1 MTKFSKNKLTFIP
14 LGGCGLFGA
23 NLSLYGYQGKWIVV
37 DCGMGFGDD
46 TMPGVD
52 IILPDIRF
60 LEDIKDD
67 VLGLFLTHGHEDH
80 IGGIE
85 HLWDRVR
92 KPIYAT
98 PFTAGLVHRKL
109 QEVNWGNQVEYKF
122 LPDGEDVKVG
132 PFTVSTINMAH
143 SIPEMRALKIQAGD
157 LGAVLHTGDWK
168 LDPNPI
174 AGDVTDQQKLESL
187 SKENILAIVGDS
199 TNAMVPGHSGSEF
212 DVQTNMT
219 ELFSE
224 FKGKIAVSCFSS
236 NVARL
241 ASIASAAA
249 ANGRSVALAGRSLW
263 RINDVAR
270 QCGYL
275 KDVVD
280 FIEADDANYLDDQQ
294 IVYVCTGSQGES
306 RAALSRIADGNHR
319 TIELGDGDIVMLS
332 SRTIPGNEKA
342 IERVKNRLLGQG
354 VTIIT
359 DRDAPIHVSGHPYRD
374 EIRLLLDW
382 VKPRFV
388 LPVHGEHMQM
398 ERHADLAEEC
408 GYKAP
413 VIPMNGD
420 VLEITEDS
428 IEKVGEVQSGML
440 ALEGKRL
447 VPIDH
452 EAILN
457 RRRMMFHGSAVVTL
471 VIDGAGELIAD
482 PKISAIGLIDE
493 DSEHDEKFINEAARI
508 VAEQIRNMPKTKRNN
523 DYQIEET
530 ARIAARRYFEA
541 QFDKKP
547 QTRVHLVR
555 I

>member
-109 QEVNWGNQVEYKF
+109 EEVNWGNQVEYKF

-212 DVQTNMT
+212 DVQANMT

-547 QTRVHLVR
+547 QTRVHLIR

>member
-1 MTKFSKNKLTFIP
+1 MNKINQDKLTFIP
-14 LGGCGLFGA
+14 LGGCGIFGA
-23 NLSLYGYQGKWIVV
+23 NISLYGYKGKWIVV

-60 LEDIKDD
+60 LKDIKDG
-67 VLGLFLTHGHEDH
+67 VLGLFLTHAHEDH

-85 HLWDRVR
+85 HVWEDVR

-98 PFTAGLVHRKL
+98 PFTAGLVHKKL
-109 QEVNWGNQVEYKF
+109 EEVNWRNQVDFKF
-122 LPDGEDVKVG
+122 LSDDAPTKIG
-132 PFTVSTINMAH
+132 PFEVSTVKMAH
-143 SIPEMRALKIQAGD
+143 SIPEMRALKIKVGEI
-157 LGAVLHTGDWK
+157 GAVLHTGDWK
-168 LDPNPI
+168 LDPKPI
-174 AGDVTDQQKLESL
+174 AGDVTDQEKLQAL

-212 DVQTNMT
+212 DVCSNMT

-241 ASIASAAA
+241 VSISQAAE
-249 ANGRSVALAGRSLW
+249 ANGRSVALVGRSLW
-263 RINDVAR
+263 RIEEVAR
-270 QCGYL
+270 ENGYL
-275 KDVVD
+275 KDVPEFLHPED
-280 FIEADDANYLDDQQ
+280 MEYLNDNQ
-294 IVYVCTGSQGES
+294 IIYVCTGSQGES
-306 RAALSRIADGNHR
+306 RAALSRIADNAHR
-319 TIELGDGDIVMLS
+319 SIELGDGDVVMLS

-342 IERVKNRLLGQG
+342 IERVKNRLLGLG

-382 VKPRFV
+382 VKPRHV

-420 VLEITEDS
+420 VIEISENG
-428 IEKVGEVQSGML
+428 IEKVGEVPSGML

-447 VPIDH
+447 VAVDH
-452 EAILN
+452 EAILM

-471 VIDGAGELIAD
+471 VIDAHGELLAD

-493 DSEHDEKFINEAARI
+493 DCENDERFIDEAARV
-508 VAEQIRNMPKTKRNN
+508 VAEKIRNMPKNKRSN
-523 DYQIEET
+523 DYQVEET
-530 ARIAARRYFEA
+530 ARIAARRYFES

-555 I
+555 V

>member
-1 MTKFSKNKLTFIP
+1 MNKINKSKLTFIP
-14 LGGCGLFGA
+14 LGGCGIFGA
-23 NLSLYGYQGKWIVV
+23 NLSLYGYKGQWIVV

-52 IILPDIRF
+52 IILPDISF
-60 LEDIKDD
+60 LEEIKDD
-67 VLGLFLTHGHEDH
+67 VLGLFVTHGHEDH

-85 HLWDRVR
+85 HLWDRIR

-98 PFTAGLVHRKL
+98 PFTSGLIHRKL

-122 LPDGEDVKVG
+122 LPDDEAVKAG
-132 PFTVSTINMAH
+132 PFKVSTIRMAH
-143 SIPEMRALKIQAGD
+143 SIPEMRALKIEVDGV
-157 LGAVLHTGDWK
+157 GAVLHTGDWK
-168 LDPNPI
+168 LDANPI
-174 AGDVTDQQKLESL
+174 AGDVTDQGALEAL

-199 TNAMVPGHSGSEF
+199 TNAMVPGHSGSELN
-212 DVQTNMT
+212 VCENMT

-241 ASIASAAA
+241 VSIAKAAE

-263 RINDVAR
+263 RINDVAKD
-270 QCGYL
+270 CGYL
-275 KDVVD
+275 DGIPD
-280 FIEADDANYLDDQQ
+280 FLEADDINYLNDSQ

-306 RAALSRIADGNHR
+306 RAALSRIADDAHR
-319 TIELGDGDIVMLS
+319 TIELGENDIVMLS

-342 IERVKNRLLGQG
+342 IERVKNRLLGNG

-382 VKPRFV
+382 VKPRYV

-420 VLEITEDS
+420 VIEIS
-428 IEKVGEVQSGML
+428 KSGLEKVGEVASGML

-457 RRRMMFHGSAVVTL
+457 RRRIMFHGSAVVTL
-471 VIDGAGELIAD
+471 VVDGAGELVAD

-493 DSEHDEKFINEAARI
+493 DCENDEKFIIEAAKI
-508 VAEQIRNMPKTKRNN
+508 VAEQVRNIPKNKRSN

-530 ARIAARRYFEA
+530 ARIAARRYFES

-547 QTRVHLVR
+547 QTRVHLIR